1 MKHLDFFR
9 KHPVFTTEEL
19 SRHLAFHG
27 ATGPRTK
34 EALLEYHRKAGRLM
48 RIRRGLYAIVPEGA
62 DPYSYNADPFLIAGK
77 LTSDAVLSYHTALEF
92 HGKAHTVHEVFTYS
106 SSHPLK
112 QFHFRPHVFRGTR
125 FPKPLMR
132 SGNEHAHVDVSE
144 RSGINLRVTSLERTL
159 VDVLDRPG
167 LCGSWE
173 EIWRSLASVE
183 YFDLEKVV
191 DYAVMLQNSTTAAKV
206 GFFLDQHREQLMVE
220 DKHLT
225 ALIKMRPRQP
235 HYLERTR
242 REPGRLI
249 SKWNLVIP
257 DQILEQTWEEII

>member
-48 RIRRGLYAIVPEGA
+48 RIRRGLYAVIPEGA
-62 DPYSYNADPFLIAGK
+62 DPYSYNVDPFLIAGK

-225 ALIKMRPRQP
+225 ALIKMRPPQP